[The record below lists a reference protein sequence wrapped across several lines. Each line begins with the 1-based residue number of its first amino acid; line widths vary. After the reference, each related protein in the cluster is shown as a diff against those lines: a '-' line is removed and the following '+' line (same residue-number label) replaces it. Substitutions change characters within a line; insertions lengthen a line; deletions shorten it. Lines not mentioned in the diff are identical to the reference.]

1 MQCPKCGSENT
12 RVEII
17 NETHIKR
24 KRNWVYWICGLWLI
38 DIVFWMFLFLP
49 RFIIQLFKGKEY
61 KIVNKQKKM
70 LICNSCGYTKKL

>member
-24 KRNWVYWICGLWLI
+24 KRNWVYWICCLWLI
-38 DIVFWMFLFLP
+38 DIMFWMLFFLP
-49 RFIIQLFKGKEY
+49 RLILQLFKGKEY
-61 KIVNKQKKM
+61 KMVNKQKKM

>member
-24 KRNWVYWICGLWLI
+24 KRNWVYWLCGLWLI
-38 DIVFWMFLFLP
+38 DIMFWMLFFLP
-49 RFIIQLFKGKEY
+49 RLILQLFKGKEY
-61 KIVNKQKKM
+61 KMVNKQKKM

>member
-24 KRNWVYWICGLWLI
+24 KRNWVYWLCGLWLI
-38 DIVFWMFLFLP
+38 DIMFWMLFFLP
-49 RFIIQLFKGKEY
+49 RLILQLIKGKEY
-61 KIVNKQKKM
+61 KMVNKQKKM